1 LLALKALLA
10 AIGTSVLVGGCSIGP
25 VHVVSA
31 PPLDY
36 RQLVS
41 TSSFAA
47 KLRAKP
53 SLGPLEVS
61 GLQKTVL
68 GEPGDW
74 RTCLRTT
81 KSGQPIYFAVFF
93 AGEAIRDTR
102 QSVAIDRCEQEQ
114 QFLTL
119 LPPKPKQQQKP
130 ILTSKTSK
138 SA

>member
-1 LLALKALLA
+1 MEPVQM
-10 AIGTSVLVGGCSIGP
+10 TSV
-25 VHVVSA
+25 

-36 RQLVS
+36 HQLVS
-41 TSSFAA
+41 ASSFAA
-47 KLRAKP
+47 KLRAEP
-53 SLGPLEVS
+53 SFGPLEVS

-81 KSGQPIYFAVFF
+81 KSGQPVYFAVFF
-93 AGEAIRDTR
+93 AGEAIRDAR

-114 QFLTL
+114 HFTV
-119 LPPKPKQQQKP
+119 LPSSKQKQKPKSGSQ
-130 ILTSKTSK
+130 